1 MITVLIRIELI
12 MAQCDAMT
20 IYMAQNDVMN
30 IYVQKFFDKLI
41 ITTQCT
47 FFGHKLV
54 YSSYYILY
62 FV

>member
-20 IYMAQNDVMN
+20 IYMAQF
-30 IYVQKFFDKLI
+30 VQFFDKLI

-47 FFGHKLV
+47 FFGHRLV
-54 YSSYYILY
+54 YSSYYVLY
-62 FV
+62 FVSIKN